1 MSNIK
6 LAFMSHITFKTHKAK
21 ADRTWE
27 TEKSTTLMDN
37 PIVLLFETGR
47 SSKMKIK
54 KIVWII

>member
-54 KIVWII
+54 K